1 MAGALLSRSRTYAL
15 ATVQMESQASPG
27 EQPADES
34 WLLSR
39 AISAH
44 SVATTEC
51 SIHRRSP
58 RPIRRSGRMASQP
71 SVTFCDCPAPWLA
84 RAKCRLAWLG
94 LELAASSC
102 EDTGLG
108 AGRMVMTVDEP
119 VAM

>member
-71 SVTFCDCPAPWLA
+71 SVTFCDWSRSLA
-84 RAKCRLAWLG
+84 RARQVPFGVA
-94 LELAASSC
+94 
-102 EDTGLG
+102 GLG
-108 AGRMVMTVDEP
+108 IGLVILRGYGSG
-119 VAM
+119 